1 MNHRWHWLPI
11 SLVAAGVLAAWTAA
25 AINYAALGWWQT
37 LVYVGGLVALAGTL
51 LFRRELST
59 AELEVEKL
67 RHELQDEDSRLEED
81 RKTFTRLQQEV
92 EQQFDEQGR
101 NLDKREEDL
110 ASRLVAYHEW
120 MEFPQPIDLNKT
132 EVLPTPPTAAQPAG
146 LAPLFPDMTSE
157 QISELTRNDR
167 RMMDLLKEET
177 KVLYDNITSN
187 KYVVDGEFSPSI
199 LRDDA
204 YELVGKVARI
214 YQPGIEQPLLEANM
228 PLVIRAASRACLH
241 FLVLIDDLP
250 LNVKDYSF
258 NNLYSYV
265 RSAVNAY
272 RMYKSTEPYWPYV
285 NAAWYLGRFAMGAN
299 PLTMGAW
306 WFLGALSSRGAQAV
320 ATRVINRQALALLSD
335 VVRVIGYEVA
345 SVYGGDFRHRDA
357 NWIYAAELTEMLH
370 QFPLSRDGLSHALK
384 EVGALQLRSEYDRI
398 FLYRCIA
405 AHISARPQNFRA
417 LACLSAAE
425 CRAVASRLEKFLHS
439 FIHGKTNDRVA
450 KWKSGVET
458 RLGVKLLVKVQPTAH
473 SVQTQMEDAVRSLA
487 GFLIGSKEREP
498 RDLAGFLAKSKML
511 SELPAADRTA
521 LLSKLEQNPPYF
533 FEHPDLDPESDLV
546 LKYLADLAALQVRV
560 PPRDAHLDE
569 LISDVAEYLRHDP
582 KIVQRLL
589 EREYAAHLA
598 ERISPESPT
607 RKAPLE
613 VTRAIL
619 DLLEP
624 GELARCLYAGIT
636 LEWPAGANGV
646 SERGGDFWLL
656 GAGQRLVLFA
666 VEDKEPVLV
675 WRGEGRLELSQEKGI
690 LSSTARIR
698 GGLWLRET
706 SGIFPVMRISGP
718 MVKSIGNYFGPL
730 QEMVESIGFPLPI
743 REGDAAKV

>member
-1 MNHRWHWLPI
+1 MHHRWHWLPI
-11 SLVAAGVLAAWTAA
+11 SLVAAGVLAVWVAA
-25 AINYAALGWWQT
+25 ACNYVALGWWQV

-51 LFRRELST
+51 LFRRELNST
-59 AELEVEKL
+59 ELEVERL
-67 RHELQDEDSRLEED
+67 RQELSAEDSRLEED
-81 RKTFTRLQQEV
+81 RRTFARLQQEI
-92 EQQFDEQGR
+92 QRQFDEQGR
-101 NLDKREEDL
+101 KLDKREEEL

-132 EVLPTPPTAAQPAG
+132 DVLPSPPSASHPAG
-146 LAPLFPDMTSE
+146 LAPLFPDMSDE
-157 QISELTRNDR
+157 QISELTRKDR
-167 RMMDLLKEET
+167 QMMSLLKDET
-177 KVLYDNITSN
+177 QILYDNITSN
-187 KYVVDGEFSPSI
+187 KYLVDGAFSPAV

-214 YQPGIEQPLLEANM
+214 YRPGVEQPLLDSSM
-228 PLVIRAASRACLH
+228 SLVIRAGSRACLH

-258 NNLYSYV
+258 NSLYSYV

-285 NAAWYLGRFAMGAN
+285 NAAYYLGRFALGAN

-306 WFLGALSSRGAQAV
+306 WFVGTLSSRSAQAI

-370 QFPLSRDGLSHALK
+370 QFPLSRDSLSHALK
-384 EVGALQLRSEYDRI
+384 EFGALQLRSEYDRI

-405 AHISARPQNFRA
+405 EHISAKPQNFRA

-425 CRAVASRLEKFLHS
+425 CRAIASRLEKFLHT
-439 FIHGKTNDRVA
+439 FIHGKTTDRLQ

-473 SVQTQMEDAVRSLA
+473 SVQVQQEDAVRSLA
-487 GFLIGSKEREP
+487 GFLISSKEREP
-498 RDLAGFLAKSKML
+498 HDLAGLLTKSKILNELPQDQRAALLAK
-511 SELPAADRTA
+511 
-521 LLSKLEQNPPYF
+521 LEANPPYF

-546 LKYLADLAALQVRV
+546 PKYLADLAALQVRIS
-560 PPRDAHLDE
+560 PHDPRLDE
-569 LISDVAEYLRHDP
+569 IITDVAEYLRHDP
-582 KIVQRLL
+582 KAVQRLL
-589 EREYAAHLA
+589 EKEYAAHLA
-598 ERISPESPT
+598 DRVSPESPT
-607 RKAPLE
+607 RKAPLQ

-619 DLLEP
+619 DLLDP
-624 GELARCLYAGIT
+624 GEQASFLYTGIT
-636 LEWPAGANGV
+636 LEWPAGTNG
-646 SERGGDFWLL
+646 SGHRGGDLWLL
-656 GAGQRLVLFA
+656 GAGSRLILFA
-666 VEDKEPVLV
+666 VDDDEPLVV
-675 WRGEGRLELSQEKGI
+675 WRGEGRIEFSQEKGI
-690 LSSTARIR
+690 LSSTARLR
-698 GGLWLRET
+698 GGLWLQET
-706 SGIFPVMRISGP
+706 SGIFPLIRITGP

-730 QEMVESIGFPLPI
+730 EVFLEARLAPANQV
-743 REGDAAKV
+743 

>member
-1 MNHRWHWLPI
+1 MHHRWHWLPI
-11 SLVAAGVLAAWTAA
+11 SLVAAGVLAAWVTAA
-25 AINYAALGWWQT
+25 GNYAALGWWQVM
-37 LVYVGGLVALAGTL
+37 VYVGGLVALAGSL
-51 LFRRELST
+51 LFRRELSMT
-59 AELEVEKL
+59 ELEVERL
-67 RHELQDEDSRLEED
+67 RHELQEENSRLEED
-81 RKTFTRLQQEV
+81 RKAFATLQQEV
-92 EQQFDEQGR
+92 EGQFDEQGR
-101 NLDKREEDL
+101 KLDKREEEL

-120 MEFPQPIDLNKT
+120 MEFPQPIDIRQADN
-132 EVLPTPPTAAQPAG
+132 PPDDPISDERVSD
-146 LAPLFPDMTSE
+146 LA
-157 QISELTRNDR
+157 RKDR
-167 RMMDLLKEET
+167 LMMDLLKDET
-177 KVLYDNITSN
+177 RILYDNITSN
-187 KYVVDGEFSPSI
+187 KYVVDGKFSPAI

-214 YQPGIEQPLLEANM
+214 YQPDVEQPLLETKL

-258 NNLYSYV
+258 NSLYGYV
-265 RSAVNAY
+265 RNAVSAY

-285 NAAWYLGRFAMGAN
+285 NTAYYLGRFAMGAN

-306 WFLGALSSRGAQAV
+306 WFLGALGKQGAQAI

-357 NWIYAAELTEMLH
+357 NWIYAAELTEMLR

-425 CRAVASRLEKFLHS
+425 CRAIASRLEKFLHT
-439 FIHGKTNDRVA
+439 FIHGKTNDRVT
-450 KWKSGVET
+450 KWKTGVET

-473 SVQTQMEDAVRSLA
+473 SVQAQQEDAVRSLA
-487 GFLIGSKEREP
+487 GFLLGSKEREP
-498 RDLAGFLAKSKML
+498 HDLAGFLTKSRIL
-511 SELPAADRTA
+511 GELPSADRAA
-521 LLSKLEQNPPYF
+521 LLSKLEANPPYF

-546 LKYLADLAALQVRV
+546 LKYLGDLAALQVRV
-560 PPRDAHLDE
+560 SPRDAQLDE

-582 KIVQRLL
+582 KLVQRML
-589 EREYAAHLA
+589 EKEYASHLA
-598 ERISPESPT
+598 ERVSPESPT

-624 GELARCLYAGIT
+624 GELARFLYTGIT
-636 LEWPAGANGV
+636 LEWPAGANGTRQ
-646 SERGGDFWLL
+646 RGGDLWLL
-656 GAGQRLVLFA
+656 GAGQRLILFA
-666 VEDKEPVLV
+666 LEDDEPLLV
-675 WRGEGRLELSQEKGI
+675 WRGEGKIELSQERGI
-690 LSSTARIR
+690 LSSTARLR
-698 GGLWLRET
+698 GGLWLQDS
-706 SGIFPVMRISGP
+706 SGIFPVIRITGP
-718 MVKSIGNYFGPL
+718 MVKSIGNYFGLL
-730 QEMVESIGFPLPI
+730 QAFVEERKNRSAIVTDTP
-743 REGDAAKV
+743 A